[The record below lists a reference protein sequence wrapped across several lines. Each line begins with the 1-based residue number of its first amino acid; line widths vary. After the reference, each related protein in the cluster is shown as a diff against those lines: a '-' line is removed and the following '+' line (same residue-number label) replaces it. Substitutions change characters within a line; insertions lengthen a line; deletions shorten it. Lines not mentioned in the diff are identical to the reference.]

1 MVGSGRP
8 VGSCAPGRPRLP
20 GFPVEVARARID
32 RAGVAATHG
41 GCDIGGLDHAVGQR
55 LGALWTVRALGW
67 LRRHGRAI
75 QVFGGEMLLVTGLW
89 GQFIAWLRAPI
100 GGYTTP
106 L

>member
-1 MVGSGRP
+1 
-8 VGSCAPGRPRLP
+8 
-20 GFPVEVARARID
+20 
-32 RAGVAATHG
+32 
-41 GCDIGGLDHAVGQR
+41 
-55 LGALWTVRALGW
+55 VRALGW